1 MSKTLAIN
9 KRAMFDYELLD
20 IYEAGLK
27 LTGQEVK
34 SAKLGHVSLK
44 GAFVTIHEN
53 EAYLTNCHISKYK
66 YAGNLKDYDPERSRK
81 LLLKKSEI
89 KSLIGTIQQKGLT
102 LIPTKIYVKD
112 KLIKLEFAVAKG
124 KRKID
129 KRESIKKREDDIRM
143 ERMFKQ
149 GRED

>member
-9 KRAMFDYELLD
+9 KRATFDYELLD
-20 IYEAGLK
+20 TYEAGLK

-34 SAKLGHVSLK
+34 SAKLGHISLK

-81 LLLKKSEI
+81 LLIKRSEI

-102 LIPTKIYVKD
+102 LIPTKIYVKN